1 MKKEEGENISKSLK
15 NLEEIVNWFEK
26 QEDVDIEKG
35 LEKVKQGAVIIK
47 TLKKRLTTVQNEFN
61 EVKEGLKN
69 Q

>member
-1 MKKEEGENISKSLK
+1 MKKEEGKNISKSLK

>member
-26 QEDVDIEKG
+26 QENVDIEKG

-47 TLKKRLTTVQNEFN
+47 TLKKRLITVQNEFN
-61 EVKEGLKN
+61 EIKEGLKS
-69 Q
+69 

>member
-1 MKKEEGENISKSLK
+1 MKKEGGGNISKSLK
-15 NLEEIVNWFEK
+15 NLEEIVNWFEN

-69 Q
+69 

>member
-1 MKKEEGENISKSLK
+1 MKKEEGGNISKSLK